1 MKAVVVTQNSSCN
14 SLVFVPDEILSNKVK
29 MIEHYDQLFPGGW
42 SGWGMATDEEIKAG
56 KALNN
61 G

>member
-29 MIEHYDQLFPGGW
+29 MIEED
-42 SGWGMATDEEIKAG
+42 MAHSEHAP
-56 KALNN
+56 
-61 G
+61 